1 MKESQNGQDDLSPF
15 CAFQRF
21 CLLIVLIN
29 GGKVEENDAE
39 SMTKFLRQIEV
50 YKQVKQID
58 KIIQESKVDFNF
70 DALNMLLRSEKSLEL
85 CESRSK
91 QLQMFV
97 NEAIRYATAL
107 RNQRMA

>member
-1 MKESQNGQDDLSPF
+1 MELVSQSSQKLQALANSFDFKVFEGLKETQNGQDDLSPF

-58 KIIQESKVDFNF
+58 
-70 DALNMLLRSEKSLEL
+70 
-85 CESRSK
+85 
-91 QLQMFV
+91 
-97 NEAIRYATAL
+97 
-107 RNQRMA
+107 